1 MLTQKTAMPAATAS
15 GGGAMEKLLLLSG
28 ASGAGKS
35 AIAKELEYSFQFR
48 RISSSGYL
56 RSYGQS
62 LSAVGEKHQLQEL
75 GDRLD
80 DETDFTWIVDEVA
93 APTVDRAPEH
103 SNWLLDAVRKPRQVL
118 HFRRRFGPHIRHIH
132 LTAPEAVLEQR
143 YNERA
148 KPGDT
153 PYAEVIVHSNEITAR
168 SLGSVA
174 DHTFDTSALSPAD
187 IAQRI
192 MKAWRVEA

>member
-1 MLTQKTAMPAATAS
+1 M
-15 GGGAMEKLLLLSG
+15 LLLSG

-35 AIAKELEYSFQFR
+35 SISKELERRFQFC

-62 LSAVGEKHQLQEL
+62 LSAEGEKHQLQEL

-80 DETDFTWIVDEVA
+80 DETDFIWIVDEVA
-93 APTVDRAPEH
+93 APTINRAPEQ
-103 SNWLLDAVRKPRQVL
+103 SNWLLDSVRKPRQVL
-118 HFRRRFGPHIRHIH
+118 HFRHRFGPHIRHIH
-132 LTAPEAVLEQR
+132 LAAPEAVLVQR
-143 YNERA
+143 YNARA

-153 PYAEVIVHSNEITAR
+153 PYAEVIAHPNEITTR
-168 SLGSVA
+168 SLGSIA
-174 DHTFDTSALSPAD
+174 DHIFDTSALSPAD

-192 MKAWRVEA
+192 METWEAKHE

>member
-1 MLTQKTAMPAATAS
+1 
-15 GGGAMEKLLLLSG
+15 MEKLLLLSG

-35 AIAKELEYSFQFR
+35 SISKELERRFQFC

-62 LSAVGEKHQLQEL
+62 LSAEGEKHQLQEL

-80 DETDFTWIVDEVA
+80 DETDFIWIVDEVA
-93 APTVDRAPEH
+93 APTINRAPEQ
-103 SNWLLDAVRKPRQVL
+103 SNWVLDSVRKPRQVL
-118 HFRRRFGPHIRHIH
+118 HFRHRFGPHIRHIH
-132 LTAPEAVLEQR
+132 LAAPEAVLVQR

-153 PYAEVIVHSNEITAR
+153 PYAEVIAHSNEITTR
-168 SLGSVA
+168 SLGSIA
-174 DHTFDTSALSPAD
+174 DHIFDTSALSPAD

-192 MKAWRVEA
+192 METWEAKHE